1 MQIRKFANQLTKM
14 KSLLLTILLFASAVV
29 VAQTSV
35 ADGNWIDGAT
45 WGGSS
50 PGYTGL
56 NNPVV
61 DSYVISQSDL
71 TFATVNARSITIT
84 DTLIVYG
91 DVTFAPTKNNAE
103 MIIGANNLVVIY
115 GNLSM
120 GKNSAGVSVGNGGV
134 LVVTGTISATGTE
147 GTSSISGAGKVYS
160 NNPTGLNDGGIS
172 EGSVQTIDDLS
183 GDGYD
188 TVEEFVTG
196 GGAGTLPV
204 DLLYFNAEGHDR
216 ITLRWA
222 TASERNNQYFS
233 IRRSEDGAHFYEIGR
248 VNGNGTTN
256 ELIEYS
262 YSDQFLLAPVEYYQ
276 LVQFDYD
283 GQFEAFEIIRVETA
297 VNTIQQEINVFPSVV
312 TDGRL
317 SIKSNH
323 PFQLQELMVYHM
335 NGSESIN
342 LIPESLQENPL
353 TYLVDATRLTT
364 GVYVLKMTT
373 SEGTQK
379 TSRIIVK

>member
-1 MQIRKFANQLTKM
+1 M
-14 KSLLLTILLFASAVV
+14 

-204 DLLYFNAEGHDR
+204 DLLYFNASGEDR
-216 ITLRWA
+216 ITLNWA

-312 TDGRL
+312 TGGRL